1 VKNNSSQRVLLGVD
15 IGGTNLK
22 ALALS
27 DDGQIVAEQT
37 APTNDDGSDNWR
49 IGARDFILSLLNRF
63 PADTPLGIA
72 APGLP
77 DRDGLTIASMPE
89 RLKGL
94 EGLNWQQ
101 WLGLKS
107 PVPVLNDARA
117 ALLGETWLGAA
128 KGLSNVILL
137 TLGTGVG
144 GAAMVDGRILHGHL
158 GRAGHLGHTSL
169 NPNGSKDI
177 VNTPGSLEDAIGDH
191 TLAQRSGGK
200 FQSTR
205 ELVAAVRARDGEAE
219 RVWKG
224 SVRALAAAIATFINL
239 FDPEVVLLGG
249 GIADAGEVLFAPLQA
264 MLNEFEWRPNKSSV
278 RLIKAALGFKAGA
291 IGAAFAAANH
301 AQFGVSPSPRL
312 P

>member
-1 VKNNSSQRVLLGVD
+1 MQFEKSSPVLIGLD

-27 DDGQIVAEQT
+27 PDGQVLAEET
-37 APTNDDGSDNWR
+37 TPTNDDGSDKWR
-49 IGARDFILSLLNRF
+49 FGARDFILSLLKRF
-63 PADTPLGIA
+63 PSNTPLGIA
-72 APGLP
+72 TPGLP

-94 EGLNWQQ
+94 EGLNWQE

-144 GAAMVDGRILHGHL
+144 GAAMVDGHVLHGHL

-169 NPNGSKDI
+169 DANGSKDI

-191 TLAQRSGGK
+191 TLPKRS
-200 FQSTR
+200 
-205 ELVAAVRARDGEAE
+205 
-219 RVWKG
+219 
-224 SVRALAAAIATFINL
+224 
-239 FDPEVVLLGG
+239 
-249 GIADAGEVLFAPLQA
+249 
-264 MLNEFEWRPNKSSV
+264 
-278 RLIKAALGFKAGA
+278 
-291 IGAAFAAANH
+291 
-301 AQFGVSPSPRL
+301 
-312 P
+312 

>member
-1 VKNNSSQRVLLGVD
+1 MTSALVGID

-22 ALALS
+22 ALGLS
-27 DDGQIVAEQT
+27 TDGKVLAEQT
-37 APTNDDGSDNWR
+37 TPTNDDGSDRWR
-49 IGARDFILSLLNRF
+49 TAARDFIRSFLNRF
-63 PADTPLGIA
+63 PSSTALGIA

-77 DRDGLTIASMPE
+77 DRDGLTILSMPD

-101 WLGLKS
+101 WLGLTS

-117 ALLGETWLGAA
+117 ALLGETWLGTA
-128 KGLSNVILL
+128 KGFSNVILL

-169 NPNGSKDI
+169 NPNGAKDI

-191 TLAQRSGGK
+191 TLPRRSADK
-200 FQSTR
+200 FRSTR
-205 ELVAAVRARDGEAE
+205 ELVSAVRGGDRDAQ
-219 RVWKG
+219 RVWNE
-224 SVRALAAAIATFINL
+224 STRALAAAIASFINL

-249 GIADAGEVLFAPLQA
+249 GIADAADTLFTPVET
-264 MLNEFEWRPNKSSV
+264 MLDEFEWRPRQSRV
-278 RLIKAALGFKAGA
+278 RLLKAALGSKAGA
-291 IGAAFAAANH
+291 IGAAFGAKNN
-301 AQFGVSPSPRL
+301 VESP
-312 P
+312 

>member
-1 VKNNSSQRVLLGVD
+1 MKRDSTHPVLVGLD

-22 ALALS
+22 GLAVS
-27 DDGQIVAEQT
+27 KDGQILAEQT
-37 APTNDDGSDNWR
+37 APTNDDGSDKWR
-49 IGARDFILSLLNRF
+49 LGARDFILSLLNRF
-63 PADTPLGIA
+63 PSDTPLGIA

-117 ALLGETWLGAA
+117 ALLGESWFGAA

-169 NPNGSKDI
+169 DPNGSKDV
-177 VNTPGSLEDAIGDH
+177 VNTPGSLEGAVGDY
-191 TLAQRSGGK
+191 TLPQRSGEK
-200 FQSTR
+200 FKSTH
-205 ELVAAVRARDGEAE
+205 ELVAAAGAGDQHAQQ
-219 RVWKG
+219 VWND
-224 SVRALAAAIATFINL
+224 SIRALAAAITTFINL

-249 GIADAGEVLFAPLQA
+249 GIADAGDALFAPLQA
-264 MLNEFEWRPNKSSV
+264 MLDEFEWRPQGSRV
-278 RLIKAALGFKAGA
+278 RLLKAALGSKAGA
-291 IGAAFAAANH
+291 IGAAFAAKLNTGKA
-301 AQFGVSPSPRL
+301 AVV
-312 P
+312 